1 MTTLLPVLALGFN
14 ALVWG
19 LSWWPLKTLES
30 QGLHPLWATAIIFA
44 VSLACVLLW
53 RPQAWRGLLKHPAL
67 WFLLLASG
75 LIVGESLVGVALA
88 AAIGLSG
95 KEAPLALGG
104 PDFCVTAQWLGLAAF
119 IVVCLAFRRR
129 VLAAR

>member
-53 RPQAWRGLLKHPAL
+53 RPQAWRAKPA
-67 WFLLLASG
+67 
-75 LIVGESLVGVALA
+75 VA
-88 AAIGLSG
+88 
-95 KEAPLALGG
+95 
-104 PDFCVTAQWLGLAAF
+104 TAE
-119 IVVCLAFRRR
+119 RRP
-129 VLAAR
+129 ARQRR

>member
-44 VSLACVLLW
+44 VSLACVVMW
-53 RPQAWRGLLKHPAL
+53 RPQAWRGMFQHPAL
-67 WFLLLASG
+67 WILLLASG
-75 LIVGESLVGVALA
+75 LTNVCFNWAVTVGDVVRVVLLFYLLPTWSL
-88 AAIGLSG
+88 
-95 KEAPLALGG
+95 
-104 PDFCVTAQWLGLAAF
+104 
-119 IVVCLAFRRR
+119 
-129 VLAAR
+129 